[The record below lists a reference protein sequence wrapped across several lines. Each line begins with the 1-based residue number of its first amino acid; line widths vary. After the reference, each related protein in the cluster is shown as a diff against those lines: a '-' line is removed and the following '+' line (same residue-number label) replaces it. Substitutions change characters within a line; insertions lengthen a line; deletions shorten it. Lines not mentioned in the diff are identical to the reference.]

1 MNGSARKTRSKFCI
15 LHRRRAA
22 QTRIKGGRVGESLR
36 TPSQGR
42 EGSVKAE
49 GVLPV
54 MQWKGGIVAYAIL
67 KQIEDSYIKS
77 MWLCGYRGQLLI
89 HGMMVRLSVW
99 AKSDSKYFIDDLQKN
114 IFINNQKL
122 GSRNLTWVAITAK
135 NL

>member
-1 MNGSARKTRSKFCI
+1 MNGSARKTRLKFCV
-15 LHRRRAA
+15 LQGDA
-22 QTRIKGGRVGESLR
+22 QPKPAEKGVGWGETLR
-36 TPSQGR
+36 TRSQGR